1 MQTYSA
7 ISVPEIIDLQ
17 PLDVTPFIS
26 EVDIKVFYLGNN
38 DNGSSIDKDTALK
51 MAKTLRGNPIVG
63 WYSDK
68 SEDFVDH
75 GEEWVLNG
83 EGFQVNCLTQ
93 PYGYVAPDSKV
104 WFQWFREKDRKTGEM
119 VDREYLMCK
128 GYLWTGQFPEAAQA
142 YKEGKG
148 QSMELDDASIQGEWS
163 HDWEFFVITD
173 ANISK
178 LCLLGDEVEPCFEG
192 ASITAATTKFSLN
205 ENDSWSKMHTMID
218 ELKFALE
225 KGGKTT
231 MPKPNENILDNQVQ
245 KPEDNF
251 QLEGEENNTVVP
263 QVPET
268 KFEDGGEGGESG
280 AEGGEN
286 GSTEGGENGA
296 TEGSEAGATEGNG
309 TGENTGSS
317 EAGSNEGEG
326 GTDDDEGGIDPE
338 TEDLLDGTMNGAQK
352 IYTQEDVDALN
363 AQISELQ
370 EKYTALENEV
380 TSLREFK
387 LGIDRVDKQNKIAEF
402 SMLSDEDKADVVANI
417 DNYTV
422 EDIESKLA
430 TICYKKKINFTKESD
445 NDAQEC
451 GTTFSLNTA
460 SYMPD
465 WVKAVKEKEEKNK
478 L

>member
-17 PLDVTPFIS
+17 PLDVTPYIS
-26 EVDIKVFYLGNN
+26 KVDIKVFYLGNN

-119 VDREYLMCK
+119 VDREYLMCN

-148 QSMELDDASIQGEWS
+148 QSMELDDASLQGEWS
-163 HDWEFFVITD
+163 NDWEFFVITD
-173 ANISK
+173 ANITK

-192 ASITAATTKFSLN
+192 ASVTAATTQFSLN
-205 ENDSWSKMHTMID
+205 ENDSWSKMHAMID

-225 KGGKTT
+225 KGGKT
-231 MPKPNENILDNQVQ
+231 MPKPDENNLDNQVQ
-245 KPEDNF
+245 NSDENF
-251 QLEGEENNTVVP
+251 QLEGKEEENSST
-263 QVPET
+263 QLPET
-268 KFEDGGEGGESG
+268 QFDDGGEGGTEGGDNGSAEGGESG
-280 AEGGEN
+280 AAEGN
-286 GSTEGGENGA
+286 
-296 TEGSEAGATEGNG
+296 EAGATEGST

-317 EAGSNEGEG
+317 TTDSNEGEG
-326 GTDDDEGGIDPE
+326 GTDDDKDDIDPE
-338 TEDLLDGTMNGAQK
+338 TEDLLDGTMNSAQK

-363 AQISELQ
+363 AQITELQ
-370 EKYTALENEV
+370 EKYTALENEAI
-380 TSLREFK
+380 TLREFK
-387 LGIDRVDKQNKIAEF
+387 LSIERVDKQNKIAEF
-402 SMLSDEDKADVVANI
+402 TMLSDEDKAEIVENI
-417 DNYTV
+417 DKYTID
-422 EDIESKLA
+422 DIESKLA
-430 TICYKKKINFTKESD
+430 TICYKKKINFTSD
-445 NDAQEC
+445 NNTQEC
-451 GTTFSLNTA
+451 GTTFSLNTE

-465 WVKAVKEKEEKNK
+465 WVRAVREKEEQNK